1 MRRAIAEEQEL
12 MLEDEG
18 SLLPKN
24 GQQGFLDLSKPQD
37 PIDLE
42 EENEYEP
49 TEPPDE
55 NDVESPKAADEMAA
69 STKMNVLPVVM
80 NPVKSEL

>member
-1 MRRAIAEEQEL
+1 

-24 GQQGFLDLSKPQD
+24 GQQGFLYLSKPQD

-42 EENEYEP
+42 EEPENPEYEP
-49 TEPPDE
+49 TEPPDD
-55 NDVESPKAADEMAA
+55 NDVSQG
-69 STKMNVLPVVM
+69 SR
-80 NPVKSEL
+80 